1 MSTSYLYEPLPDV
14 DSGVRLHLNENT
26 DGCSPAVLRAIRRV
40 SREQVAWYPAYA
52 SATRAC
58 AAWFGVPADHL
69 LLTNGLDEGILTVA
83 LAVLPRHG
91 DRMDAVV
98 VEPAYGLYRPSAA
111 LAGAHVISTTPQAD
125 LAFSLAAV
133 RKAVTPQTRLVFLS
147 NPNNPTGHLIP
158 SDTLRE
164 LARLVPPEAVVFVDE
179 AYADFAG
186 SSFIPLLANHPNVI
200 VGRTFAKAHG
210 LAGLRVGTVVASPA
224 LICRLR
230 GAIAPFS
237 VNVFAATALEA
248 ALGDRGRLE
257 WYLNQVRQSRE
268 LIYAA
273 CERLGLRFWRSEANF
288 VLVRVGNAGA
298 VREALAARGVHVR
311 DRSAAAGCEGCIRI
325 TAGVIDDTRAL
336 VAALEEVL
344 CVARS

>member
-1 MSTSYLYEPLPDV
+1 MSTGYLYDPLPDV

-40 SREQVAWYPAYA
+40 TREQVAWYPAYA

-58 AAWFGVPADHL
+58 AAWFGVPTDHV

-83 LAVLPRHG
+83 LALLGRHG

-98 VEPAYGLYRPSAA
+98 VEPAYGLYGPSAA
-111 LAGAHVISTTPQAD
+111 LAGAHVIRTAPQAD
-125 LAFSLAAV
+125 LGFSVAAV
-133 RKAVTPQTRLVFLS
+133 REAVTPQTRLVLLS

-158 SDTLRE
+158 LDALCE
-164 LARLVPPEAVVFVDE
+164 IARLVPPGAVVFLDE

-186 SSFIPLLANHPNVI
+186 SSFIPLLPDHPNVVI
-200 VGRTFAKAHG
+200 GRTFAKAYG
-210 LAGLRVGTVVASPA
+210 LAGLRVGTVVASRE
-224 LICRLR
+224 LISRLR

-237 VNVFAATALEA
+237 VNVFAAAALEA
-248 ALGDRGRLE
+248 ALADRGRLE
-257 WYLNQVRQSRE
+257 WYLYQVRQSRE

-273 CERLGLRFWRSEANF
+273 CNRLGLRCWPSEANF
-288 VLVRVGNAGA
+288 VLVRVGDAGA

-311 DRSAAAGCEGCIRI
+311 DRSTAAGCEGCIRV
-325 TAGVIDDTRAL
+325 TAGVTDDTRAF
-336 VAALEEVL
+336 VAALEEVV